1 MKIILGYISY
11 YTIVF
16 YSISLNDLLNYND
29 FKFGSRNSVFSI
41 TIGLIIV
48 ITIFDIE
55 FSNILYLGDL
65 SQYTVQCPVIFVG
78 SSKPLTPPSKLGV
91 GTNGYDQNWGI
102 QSCQNSFTNSWK
114 PQLLVYLLVIK
125 YPVTENTS
133 IKTAVLH

>member
-55 FSNILYLGDL
+55 FFKHF
-65 SQYTVQCPVIFVG
+65 IFGRFVSIH
-78 SSKPLTPPSKLGV
+78 SSM
-91 GTNGYDQNWGI
+91 
-102 QSCQNSFTNSWK
+102 SCDICGLKQ
-114 PQLLVYLLVIK
+114 
-125 YPVTENTS
+125 TS
-133 IKTAVLH
+133 DTTFKIRCRYKWI